1 MTAVTSREVIH
12 NFSAV
17 AARIA
22 AGEELTVTRYGKP
35 ALKLVRI
42 DASGI
47 SSRDR
52 KALVRKALSYRMT
65 WPYGKHFER
74 SDAYD
79 SCVSLGAGNQHPGL
93 RHRNR
98 CTREEATH
106 RAALAGAA
114 FFEPA
119 GLHGRSGS
127 ERVAERSVAQ
137 KSDGPRLGA

>member
-22 AGEELTVTRYGKP
+22 AGDELTVTRYGKP

-52 KALVRKALSYRMT
+52 KALVRKALSYRT
-65 WPYGKHFER
+65 TRLHAKQFER
-74 SDAYD
+74 IDAYY
-79 SCVSLGAGNQHPGL
+79 S
-93 RHRNR
+93 
-98 CTREEATH
+98 
-106 RAALAGAA
+106 
-114 FFEPA
+114 
-119 GLHGRSGS
+119 
-127 ERVAERSVAQ
+127 
-137 KSDGPRLGA
+137 